1 MMTEDDVC
9 LELGIHIEL
18 GMCLQLDA
26 FWKYLNSETSGGFK
40 EFSESYYCPDF
51 CEI

>member
-1 MMTEDDVC
+1 MTEDDVC

-18 GMCLQLDA
+18 GMCLQLGSLR
-26 FWKYLNSETSGGFK
+26 KYLNSDTSGGFK
-40 EFSESYYCPDF
+40 EFSESYYRPDF